1 MEPALQQDHFSSELF
16 PELRVPASAAL
27 PRTRARKTAAKPTP
41 PQPLAPAPAATEAPA
56 VAAIV
61 AAPVGDMEALAA
73 TLAAHPDYRVLR
85 RLQPQLQWP
94 LTTGAR
100 TLQLLVLDTETTGLD
115 HGRDRIIELAMLRF
129 AWNPA
134 TGLPEGSVRVFDQL
148 EDPGFPIPE
157 DAKRITGISDADV
170 AGQRLDEALVAEFLQ
185 GVDLVIAHNAGF
197 DRPFAERRIPGF
209 AALNWGCSFADLDWK
224 LMEEGSAKLE
234 SLALS
239 LGLFYDAHRAES
251 DCHALLRVL
260 LAPRAQASGANGL
273 SLLVQKA
280 QGPSYR
286 LQATGAPFDAKD
298 ALKARNYRWNAEQK
312 VWATTVGGEDALAQ
326 ECRWLRDEVY
336 RSRAASVRVEEMDA
350 RVKYSQRSGRERW
363 VKLAELGA

>member
-1 MEPALQQDHFSSELF
+1 MQQDHFSSELF
-16 PELRVPASAAL
+16 PELRVPASAAV
-27 PRTRARKTAAKPTP
+27 PRTRARKPASKQA
-41 PQPLAPAPAATEAPA
+41 PQPPAPSPAAP
-56 VAAIV
+56 VAAVTV
-61 AAPVGDMEALAA
+61 ATPVGDME
-73 TLAAHPDYRVLR
+73 TLATTLATHPDYRVLR
-85 RLQPQLQWP
+85 RLQPQLEWP
-94 LTTGAR
+94 ASSAAK
-100 TLQLLVLDTETTGLD
+100 TLQVLVLDTETTGLD

-129 AWNPA
+129 AWNPES
-134 TGLPEGSVRVFDQL
+134 GWPEGPVRVFDQL

-157 DAKRITGISDADV
+157 DAKRITGITDAAV

-197 DRPFAERRIPGF
+197 DRPFAERRLPGF

-224 LMEEGSAKLE
+224 LLEENSAKLE

-239 LGLFYDAHRAES
+239 LGLFYDAHRAET

-260 LAPRAQASGANGL
+260 LAPRAQVGGANGL

-336 RSRAASVRVEEMDA
+336 RSRAATVRVEEMDA
-350 RVKYSQRSGRERW
+350 RVKYSQRSGHERW

>member
-1 MEPALQQDHFSSELF
+1 MQQDHFSSELF
-16 PELRVPASAAL
+16 PELRVPASAAV
-27 PRTRARKTAAKPTP
+27 PRTRARKAAAKPA
-41 PQPLAPAPAATEAPA
+41 PQPPAPAPAAPVAPA
-56 VAAIV
+56 LAAPV
-61 AAPVGDMEALAA
+61 AAPTGDMEALAT

-85 RLQPQLQWP
+85 RLQPRLEWP
-94 LTTGAR
+94 TTAGAK

-115 HGRDRIIELAMLRF
+115 QARDRIIELAMLRF

-134 TGLPEGSVRVFDQL
+134 TGLPEGPVAVFDQL

-170 AGQRLDEALVAEFLQ
+170 AGQRLDEARVAEFLQ

-209 AALNWGCSFADLDWK
+209 ATLNWGCSFADLDWK
-224 LMEEGSAKLE
+224 LLEEGSAKLE

-239 LGLFYDAHRAES
+239 LGLFYDAHRAET

-260 LAPRAQASGANGL
+260 LEPRSQVGGANGL

-286 LQATGAPFDAKD
+286 LQATGAPFEAKD
-298 ALKARNYRWNAEQK
+298 VLKARNYRWNAEQK
-312 VWATTVGGEDALAQ
+312 VWGTTVGGEETLAQ

-350 RVKYSQRSGRERW
+350 LVKYSQRSGRERW
-363 VKLAELGA
+363 VRLAELGA

>member
-1 MEPALQQDHFSSELF
+1 MESSLQQDHFSSELF
-16 PELRVPASAAL
+16 PELRVPASSAV
-27 PRTRARKTAAKPTP
+27 PRKRPRKTAAKP
-41 PQPLAPAPAATEAPA
+41 QPSAPIAPA
-56 VAAIV
+56 VPAVVLPV
-61 AAPVGDMEALAA
+61 AAASSDMEALAT

-85 RLQPQLQWP
+85 RLQPRLDWP
-94 LTTGAR
+94 VTSGAQ

-115 HGRDRIIELAMLRF
+115 QGRDRIIELAMLRF

-134 TGLPEGSVRVFDQL
+134 TGLPEGAVRVFDQL

-157 DAKRITGISDADV
+157 EARRITGISDADV
-170 AGQRLDEALVAEFLQ
+170 AGRHLDEALVAEFLQ

-197 DRPFAERRIPGF
+197 DRPFAERRLPGF
-209 AALNWGCSFADLDWK
+209 AALAWGCSFADLDWK
-224 LMEEGSAKLE
+224 LLEESSAKLE

-239 LGLFYDAHRAES
+239 LGLFYDAHRAET

-260 LAPRAQASGANGL
+260 LEPRSQVDGANGL

-286 LQATGAPFDAKD
+286 LQATGAPFEAKD
-298 ALKARNYRWNAEQK
+298 ALKSRNYRWNAEQK

-350 RVKYSQRSGRERW
+350 QVKYSQRGGHERW
-363 VKLAELGA
+363 LRLAELGG

>member
-1 MEPALQQDHFSSELF
+1 MEPALQQDTFSSELF
-16 PELRVPASAAL
+16 PELRVPASAAV
-27 PRTRARKTAAKPTP
+27 PRTRARKTP
-41 PQPLAPAPAATEAPA
+41 PKPAPAQPAPPVA
-56 VAAIV
+56 PVVAAHPV
-61 AAPVGDMEALAA
+61 PAPSGDLEALAT

-85 RLQPQLQWP
+85 RLQPRLEWP
-94 LTTGAR
+94 TTAGAQ

-115 HGRDRIIELAMLRF
+115 HGRDRIIELAMLRL
-129 AWNPA
+129 AWNPV
-134 TGLPEGSVRVFDQL
+134 TGLPEGPVRVFDQL

-185 GVDLVIAHNAGF
+185 GVDWVIAHNAGF
-197 DRPFAERRIPGF
+197 DRPFAERRIPAF

-224 LMEEGSAKLE
+224 KFDESSAKLE

-239 LGLFYDAHRAES
+239 LGLFYDAHRAET

-260 LAPRAQASGANGL
+260 LEPRAQAGGANAL
-273 SLLVQKA
+273 SLLLQQA
-280 QGPSYR
+280 QAPSYR

-312 VWATTVGGEDALAQ
+312 VWGTTVSGDEALAQ

-336 RSRAASVRVEEMDA
+336 RSRTASVHVEDMDA
-350 RVKYSQRSGRERW
+350 SVKYSHRSGHARW
-363 VKLAELGA
+363 VKLTELGA

>member
-1 MEPALQQDHFSSELF
+1 MTLG
-16 PELRVPASAAL
+16 
-27 PRTRARKTAAKPTP
+27 AK
-41 PQPLAPAPAATEAPA
+41 
-56 VAAIV
+56 
-61 AAPVGDMEALAA
+61 
-73 TLAAHPDYRVLR
+73 
-85 RLQPQLQWP
+85 
-94 LTTGAR
+94 

-148 EDPGFPIPE
+148 EDPGFPIPD

-170 AGQRLDEALVAEFLQ
+170 AGQRLDDALVADFLH

-197 DRPFAERRIPGF
+197 DRPFAERRI
-209 AALNWGCSFADLDWK
+209 AAFGSLAWGCSFADLDWK
-224 LMEEGSAKLE
+224 LLEEGSAKLE

-239 LGLFYDAHRAES
+239 LGLFYDAHRAET

-260 LAPRAQASGANGL
+260 VEPRVQAGRVNGL
-273 SLLVQKA
+273 SMLMQKA

-312 VWATTVGGEDALAQ
+312 VWGTMVAGGDALQQ
-326 ECRWLRDEVY
+326 ECQWLRDEVY
-336 RSRAASVRVEEMDA
+336 RSRSASVRVEEMDA
-350 RVKYSQRSGRERW
+350 TVKYSHRSGSERW
-363 VKLAELGA
+363 IKLSEGA